1 MAETGIPHSGEDPW
15 LTVQQVSKE
24 LGVHEATVR
33 KWIATKRLPASRPGP
48 RRLRVRRSDVD
59 RLLGSDS
66 SFGSSPPP
74 PPPPAAAF
82 PDFYVP
88 PATDLAS
95 DVITIGAA
103 NRQDG

>member
-1 MAETGIPHSGEDPW
+1 MADTGIPKSDADPW

-59 RLLGSDS
+59 RLLGSDP
-66 SFGSSPPP
+66 SFGSPPP
-74 PPPPAAAF
+74 PPPTDPA
-82 PDFYVP
+82 PNFYIP

-95 DVITIGAA
+95 DVITTGASKRP
-103 NRQDG
+103 NG

>member
-1 MAETGIPHSGEDPW
+1 MADTGIPKSDADPW
-15 LTVQQVSKE
+15 LTVQQVSNE

-59 RLLGSDS
+59 RLLGSDP
-66 SFGSSPPP
+66 SFGSPPP
-74 PPPPAAAF
+74 PPPPTEPA
-82 PDFYVP
+82 PNFYVP

-95 DVITIGAA
+95 DVITTGA
-103 NRQDG
+103 NKRHDS

>member
-1 MAETGIPHSGEDPW
+1 MTDTGIPHSGEDPW

-48 RRLRVRRSDVD
+48 RRLRGRRSDVD
-59 RLLGSDS
+59 RLLGSDPA
-66 SFGSSPPP
+66 FGSPPP
-74 PPPPAAAF
+74 PPPPEAA
-82 PDFYVP
+82 PNFYVP

-95 DVITIGAA
+95 DVITTGAGK
-103 NRQDG
+103 RLDG